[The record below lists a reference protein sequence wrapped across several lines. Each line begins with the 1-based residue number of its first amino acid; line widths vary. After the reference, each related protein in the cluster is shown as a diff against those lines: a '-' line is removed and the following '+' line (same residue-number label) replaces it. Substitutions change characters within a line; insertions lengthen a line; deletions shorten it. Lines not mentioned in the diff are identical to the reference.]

1 MGKPAQLHRLVL
13 ASLLVIAALPAG
25 CSEQATLRR
34 FDVPRQP
41 AAAGLNEFA
50 RQADITLVFSYDL
63 VAHAVTGELRGRYS
77 IKQGLGLLLTGT
89 GLGYQQVGKSV
100 FTVCGHI
107 SCIPDQGDGN
117 KLRTM
122 ENAGQGTVPGKQKQ
136 KEARR

>member
-1 MGKPAQLHRLVL
+1 MGKPAQLHRLLL

-25 CSEQATLRR
+25 CSEQPTLRR

-77 IKQGLGLLLTGT
+77 ISQGLGLLLTGT
-89 GLGYQQVGKSV
+89 GLGYQQVGQGV

-107 SCIPDQGDGN
+107 SCSHDQSGAGN
-117 KLRTM
+117 LHTIRSS
-122 ENAGQGTVPGKQKQ
+122 EQGTVPGEQKQ
-136 KEARR
+136 KEAQR

>member
-1 MGKPAQLHRLVL
+1 MGKPAQLHRLML
-13 ASLLVIAALPAG
+13 ASLLAIAAMPAG

-77 IKQGLGLLLTGT
+77 INQGLGLLLTGT
-89 GLGYQQVGKSV
+89 GLGYQQVGQGV
-100 FTVCGHI
+100 FTVCGHS
-107 SCIPDQGDGN
+107 SCSPDQSGAGN
-117 KLRTM
+117 LHRIEST
-122 ENAGQGTVPGKQKQ
+122 GQGAAPGKQKQ
-136 KEARR
+136 KEAKR

>member
-1 MGKPAQLHRLVL
+1 MGKPAQLHRVVL
-13 ASLLVIAALPAG
+13 ASLLAIAALPAG

-77 IKQGLGLLLTGT
+77 INQGLALLLTGT
-89 GLGYQQVGKSV
+89 GLGYQQVGQGV

-107 SCIPDQGDGN
+107 SCSPDKSGGGN
-117 KLRTM
+117 SRPM
-122 ENAGQGTVPGKQKQ
+122 ENTGQGIVSDKKKQ
-136 KEARR
+136 KEEKQ